1 MERTVATASAV
12 VSFAEKLEDQTSGFY
27 QELAKKFADDKE
39 TFDSFAKE
47 SEKGKVLVVR
57 TYRETI
63 TDAIEACYSF
73 EGLNLDD
80 YYVKLFASGNR
91 ADSLKTAIQLE
102 DKAIK
107 FYTDVAER
115 SKSLLATIPMV
126 FERIAKSRKSRKLKL
141 ELLLSGSKV

>member
-12 VSFAEKLEDQTSGFY
+12 INFAEKLEDQSSSFY
-27 QELAKKFADDKE
+27 EELAKKFADDKE
-39 TFDSFAKE
+39 AFDSFAKE
-47 SEKGKVLVVR
+47 SEKSKVLIVR

-80 YYVKLFASGNR
+80 YHVKPVVADTR
-91 ADSLKTAIQLE
+91 AESLKTAIQLE

-115 SKSLLATIPMV
+115 SKSLLATIPMA
-126 FERIAKSRKSRKLKL
+126 FERVAKSRKNRKLKL
-141 ELLLSGSKV
+141 ESLLSGSTV

>member
-12 VSFAEKLEDQTSGFY
+12 INFAEKLEDQSSSFY
-27 QELAKKFADDKE
+27 EELAKKFADDKE
-39 TFDSFAKE
+39 AFDSFAKE
-47 SEKGKVLVVR
+47 SKKSKVLVVR

-80 YYVKLFASGNR
+80 YYVKPVVAGTR
-91 ADSLKTAIQLE
+91 AESLKTAIQLE

-115 SKSLLATIPMV
+115 SKSLLATIPMA
-126 FERIAKSRKSRKLKL
+126 FERVAKSRKNRKLKL
-141 ELLLSGSKV
+141 ESLLSGSKA